1 MTGNGANLG
10 SRFNS
15 MISWI
20 QKTFQQHF
28 RAIFLVLLILTIIS
42 FVFTI
47 GASPGIGKAQTK
59 ALDRP
64 FYGLNLGSQEDQ
76 KRLFRDA
83 GISVFLQAGFS
94 ALGGEQL
101 QAYALQR
108 HAALHL
114 ADQLHVPGPSGAD
127 LVDYVKTLRAF
138 AGENGTFDAARY
150 AQFRDNLKLDAT
162 LTERDVSRILSDD
175 YRYTQVQKLLAGP
188 GYVLPVDV
196 KQQLARAE
204 AKWTIAVAS
213 ADYAKFSPT
222 VDSSEANLTKFFEE
236 NAFRYEIPPQVKVRA
251 VRFPAAAYVSQ
262 VSVDDAAVRALYD
275 SNPARFPKPAPA
287 DGKPA
292 VAIPAPGA
300 SDADFAAVR
309 SQVEAALKLDRARN
323 LAAKAASDLALALYE
338 GKVAAPAV
346 EAFLAARKLASSPVA
361 PFSRTAAPAE
371 FGGSPEIAAEAF
383 RLGTARHFSDALPT
397 PDGSVVLLWEES
409 IAARQPLFAE
419 VRAQVASDFAEN
431 EKRKRFVDAGRAAR
445 TQIESLVRSG
455 KSLEQA
461 VANPIAGLAFTV
473 QSPAAFTFREPPASL
488 EPAVFGALES
498 LEKGSVSEMVTTGA
512 KGLIVHVADKAL
524 PATDEANP
532 RYVETRGQIAAFIG
546 SRNAGDYLN
555 ELVEKELAKTAPA
568 TP

>member
-1 MTGNGANLG
+1 
-10 SRFNS
+10 
-15 MISWI
+15 MISWT
-20 QKTFQQHF
+20 QRTFQQHF
-28 RAIFLVLLILTIIS
+28 RVIFIVLLVMTIIA

-47 GASPGIGKAQTK
+47 GAAPGLGDARTK

-76 KRLFRDA
+76 KRLFSDA
-83 GISVFLQAGFS
+83 GLSVFLQAGFP

-127 LVDYVKTLRAF
+127 LIDYVKTLRVF
-138 AGENGTFDAARY
+138 AGENGVFDPARY

-162 LTERDVSRILSDD
+162 LTESDVSRILADD

-204 AKWTIAVAS
+204 AKWAIAVAS
-213 ADYAKFSPT
+213 ADYGQFSPT
-222 VDSSEANLTKFFEE
+222 VDASEANLTKFFEE

-251 VRFPAAAYVSQ
+251 VRFPAAAFVAQ
-262 VSVDDAAVRALYD
+262 AFVDDAAVRALYD
-275 SNPARFPKPAPA
+275 SNPARFPKPAA
-287 DGKPA
+287 DGKAA
-292 VAIPAPGA
+292 VALPATGG

-309 SQVEAALKLDRARN
+309 PQVEAALKLERARN
-323 LAAKAASDLALALYE
+323 LAAKAASDLTLALYE
-338 GKVAAPAV
+338 GKVAPSSV
-346 EAFLAARKLASSPVA
+346 DAFLAARKLQSGPVP
-361 PFSRTAAPAE
+361 PFSRTAVPADL
-371 FGGSPEIAAEAF
+371 GGSPDIAAEAF
-383 RLGTARHFSDALPT
+383 RLGTARYFSDALPT
-397 PDGSVVLLWEES
+397 PEGSVVLLWQES
-409 IAARQPLFAE
+409 IPARQPLLVE
-419 VRAQVASDFAEN
+419 VRGQVATDYAEN
-431 EKRKRFVDAGRAAR
+431 EKRKRFVEAGRAAR
-445 TQIESLVRSG
+445 TQIESLIRSG

-461 VANPIAGLAFTV
+461 AANPIAGLVFSV
-473 QSPAAFTFREPPASL
+473 QSPPAFTLREPPTTL

-498 LEKGSVSEMVTTGA
+498 LEKGGVSEMVTTGA
-512 KGLIVHVADKAL
+512 KGMIVHVADKAM
-524 PATDEANP
+524 PATDESNP
-532 RYVETRGQIAAFIG
+532 RFVETRGQIAAFIG

>member
-1 MTGNGANLG
+1 
-10 SRFNS
+10 

-28 RAIFLVLLILTIIS
+28 RIIFLGLLVMIIIA

-47 GASPGIGKAQTK
+47 GAAPGLGEAGTK

-64 FYGLNLGSQEDQ
+64 FYGLNLGNQEDQ
-76 KRLFRDA
+76 QNLFRDA
-83 GISVFLQAGFS
+83 GVSVFLQAGFS

-114 ADQLHVPGPSGAD
+114 ADQLHVPGPTGAD
-127 LVDYVKTLRAF
+127 LIDYVKTLRAF
-138 AGENGTFDAARY
+138 AGENGTFEPARY
-150 AQFRDNLKLDAT
+150 AQFRDNLKVDAT

-188 GYVLPVDV
+188 GYLLPVDV
-196 KQQLARAE
+196 KRQLARAE
-204 AKWTIAVAS
+204 AQWTIAVAS
-213 ADYAKFSPT
+213 TDYAAFSPAI
-222 VDSSEANLTKFFEE
+222 DSSEPNLTKFFEE
-236 NAFRYEIPPQVKVRA
+236 NAFRYEIPPQVSVRA

-262 VSVDDAAVRALYD
+262 VPTDDAAVRALYD
-275 SNPARFPKPAPA
+275 SNPARFPKPTGP

-292 VAIPAPGA
+292 VSVAAPGA
-300 SDADFAAVR
+300 ADADFAAVR
-309 SQVEAALKLDRARN
+309 PQVVAAFKLERARN
-323 LAAKAASDLALALYE
+323 LAAKAASDLTLALFE
-338 GKVAAPAV
+338 GKVAAAAT
-346 EAFLAARKLASSPVA
+346 EAFLAARKLQSSPVA
-361 PFSRTAAPAE
+361 PFSRTSPPAE
-371 FGGSPEIAAEAF
+371 FGGFPEIASEAF

-397 PDGSVVLLWEES
+397 PDGSVVLLWQES
-409 IAARQPLFAE
+409 IPARQPLFAE
-419 VRAQVASDFAEN
+419 VRAKVASDYAEDQ
-431 EKRKRFVDAGRAAR
+431 KRKRFVEAGRAAR
-445 TQIESLVRSG
+445 AQIESLVRSG

-461 VANPIAGLAFTV
+461 VAAPVGGLAFTAQAV
-473 QSPAAFTFREPPASL
+473 PAFTLREPPATL

-498 LEKGSVSEMVTTGA
+498 LDQGGVSEMITTGP
-512 KGLIVHVADKAL
+512 KGILVHVASKTL
-524 PATDEANP
+524 PPTDEFNP
-532 RYVETRGQIAAFIG
+532 RYVETRAQIAAFVG